1 MLVKQ
6 RMHSKDWS
14 QKPFVFVPAS
24 RFASLDGKWPKPSV
38 PRDIMTFDQVKELE
52 KTMEKISDEPWNL
65 RSAAGYLS
73 DLIKSSG
80 TVPPPSRQQP
90 LLQCLP
96 GKFVAPLQQIEP
108 DKVSP
113 NQFLPATCHAVTIKS
128 TAAKSKLKKQPTA
141 AAAAAAADSSKDDGA
156 EPPLTESESL
166 PDLPPDDEAEEPAP
180 PEPVM
185 KRPAGRGMKRPAA
198 ADSAATAEPKA
209 KGKAK
214 AKAKAN
220 IRQLGSEDMAVYNL
234 RGGVKLVMPKD
245 FGSLGCGKCRG
256 SHVGCQ
262 LCRKANGFVLCNNVW
277 EQQPE

>member
-65 RSAAGYLS
+65 QSAAGYLS

-113 NQFLPATCHAVTIKS
+113 NQFLPATCHAVTMKS

-141 AAAAAAADSSKDDGA
+141 AAAAADSSKDGAEPA

-180 PEPVM
+180 TEPVM

-198 ADSAATAEPKA
+198 ADSAAEPKA

-220 IRQLGSEDMAVYNL
+220 QLGSEDMAVYNL

-277 EQQPE
+277 QQQQQQPE